1 MSSIQES
8 LFAPDDKEEFSQ
20 TLSVSQLNNLLKN
33 TLEKNPVLQFLS
45 VSGEVSNF
53 KVYSMGSSAY
63 FTLKDADSAISCVMF
78 GPAIAKLKF
87 EMENDL
93 KVVVK
98 GKVSFFNKR
107 GSLQLQVFTI
117 EPEGKGALALAFE
130 QLKEKLEKE
139 GLFALE
145 NKKPIP
151 KFSKTVGLITSPS
164 GAAVHDMIKVL
175 KRRAPYLKIILIP
188 AIVQG
193 ADAPDS
199 IADAIKS
206 AQKINPSTGS
216 GTIDVLIIGRGG
228 GSIEEL
234 WAFNEEVVARAIA
247 NSKIPTVSAVGHE
260 VDFTIADFVAD
271 LRAPTPS
278 AAAEM
283 ITPDVRELIIQIESA
298 VQEMGLTLIRRVDD
312 YKNQFMM
319 QIPML
324 NQNILN
330 LVRHKKRATHS
341 YLAQLEALS
350 PLKVFTRGYSVTQN
364 STGQVIKSIEQ
375 VKEGE
380 LINTRF
386 QDGQIT
392 SKIVEVNNK

>member
-1 MSSIQES
+1 MKPFQES
-8 LFAPDDKEEFSQ
+8 LFTPDDKDEGFSQ

-53 KVYSMGSSAY
+53 KVYAMGSSAY
-63 FTLKDADSAISCVMF
+63 FTLKDADAAISCVMF

-98 GKVSFFNKR
+98 GKISFFNKR
-107 GSLQLQVFTI
+107 GSLQLQVFNI

-130 QLKEKLEKE
+130 QLKQKLEKE

-175 KRRAPYLKIILIP
+175 RRRAPYLKIILIP

-193 ADAPDS
+193 ATAAPS
-199 IADAIKS
+199 IADAIAS
-206 AQKINPSTGS
+206 AQKIKNL
-216 GTIDVLIIGRGG
+216 DVLIIGRGG
-228 GSIEEL
+228 GSMEEL
-234 WAFNEEVVARAIA
+234 WAFNEEIVARAIA

-283 ITPDVRELIIQIESA
+283 VTTDVRELIIQIESQ

-312 YKNQFMM
+312 YKNQFTM
-319 QIPML
+319 QIPLL

-330 LVRHKKRATHS
+330 LVRHKKGVTHS

-350 PLKVFTRGYSVTQN
+350 PLKVFARGYTVTQN
-364 STGQVIKSIEQ
+364 SSGQVIKSIKQ
-375 VKEGE
+375 VKKGD
-380 LINTRF
+380 LIKTRF

-392 SKIVEVNNK
+392 SKIE

>member
-1 MSSIQES
+1 
-8 LFAPDDKEEFSQ
+8 
-20 TLSVSQLNNLLKN
+20 
-33 TLEKNPVLQFLS
+33 
-45 VSGEVSNF
+45 
-53 KVYSMGSSAY
+53 
-63 FTLKDADSAISCVMF
+63 
-78 GPAIAKLKF
+78 
-87 EMENDL
+87 MENDL

-98 GKVSFFNKR
+98 GKISFFNKR

-130 QLKEKLEKE
+130 QLKQKLEKE
-139 GLFALE
+139 GLFAPQ

-175 KRRAPYLKIILIP
+175 RRRAPYLKIILIP

-199 IADAIKS
+199 IANAIAS
-206 AQKINPSTGS
+206 AQKITTPHKL
-216 GTIDVLIIGRGG
+216 DVLIVGRGG

-247 NSKIPTVSAVGHE
+247 GSEIPTVSAVGHE

-283 ITPDVRELIIQIESA
+283 ITPDVRELIIQIESQ

>member
-330 LVRHKKRATHS
+330 LVRQKKDKTHS

-350 PLKVFTRGYSVTQN
+350 PLKVFARGYSVTQN
-364 STGQVIKSIEQ
+364 SNGQVIKSIKQ
-375 VKEGE
+375 VKSGD
-380 LINTRF
+380 LIKTRF

-392 SKIVEVNNK
+392 SKIE

>member
-1 MSSIQES
+1 MATFQES
-8 LFAPDDKEEFSQ
+8 LFTTEEFSQ
-20 TLSVSQLNNLLKN
+20 TFSVSQLNNLLKS

-53 KVYSMGSSAY
+53 KIYAMGSSAY

-98 GKVSFFNKR
+98 GKISFFNKR
-107 GSLQLQVFTI
+107 GSLQLQVFNI

-130 QLKEKLEKE
+130 QLKQKLEKE

-175 KRRAPYLKIILIP
+175 RRRAPYLKIILIP

-199 IADAIKS
+199 IADAIAS
-206 AQKINPSTGS
+206 AQEPSHK
-216 GTIDVLIIGRGG
+216 IDVLIIGRGG

-234 WAFNEEVVARAIA
+234 WAFNEEIVARAIA
-247 NSKIPTVSAVGHE
+247 ASKIPTVSAVGHE

-283 ITPDVRELIIQIESA
+283 ITPDVRELMIQIESA

-330 LVRHKKRATHS
+330 LVRHKKGVTHS
-341 YLAQLEALS
+341 YLAQLDALS

-364 STGQVIKSIEQ
+364 EKGQVIKSIMQ
-375 VKEGE
+375 VKSGD
-380 LINTRF
+380 LIKTRF

-392 SKIVEVNNK
+392 SKIE

>member
-1 MSSIQES
+1 MPSIQES

-63 FTLKDADSAISCVMF
+63 FTLKDADAAISCVMF

-283 ITPDVRELIIQIESA
+283 ITSDVRELIIQIESA
-298 VQEMGLTLIRRVDD
+298 VQEMGLTLICRVDD
-312 YKNQFMM
+312 YKNLFSM

-330 LVRHKKRATHS
+330 LVRHKNGLTHS

-350 PLKVFTRGYSVTQN
+350 PLKVFSRGYSVTQN
-364 STGQVIKSIEQ
+364 SNGQVIKSIKQ
-375 VKEGE
+375 VKSGD
-380 LINTRF
+380 LIKTRF

-392 SKIVEVNNK
+392 SKIE

>member
-1 MSSIQES
+1 MKPFQES
-8 LFAPDDKEEFSQ
+8 LFDKEEFSQ
-20 TLSVSQLNNLLKN
+20 TFSVSQLNNLLKN
-33 TLEKNPVLQFLS
+33 TLEKNPILRFLS

-53 KVYSMGSSAY
+53 KVYAMGSSAY
-63 FTLKDADSAISCVMF
+63 FTLKDADAAISCVMF

-98 GKVSFFNKR
+98 GKISFFNKR
-107 GSLQLQVFTI
+107 GSLQLQVFNI

-130 QLKEKLEKE
+130 QLKQKLEKE

-175 KRRAPYLKIILIP
+175 RRRAPYLKIILIP

-193 ADAPDS
+193 AEAPPS
-199 IADAIKS
+199 IADAIAS

-234 WAFNEEVVARAIA
+234 WAFNEEIVARAIA
-247 NSKIPTVSAVGHE
+247 RSKIPTVSAVGHE

-271 LRAPTPS
+271 MRAPTPS

-283 ITPDVRELIIQIESA
+283 ITPDVRELIIQIESS

-312 YKNQFMM
+312 YQNQFRM
-319 QIPML
+319 QIPIL

-330 LVRHKKRATHS
+330 LVRHKKNKTHS

-350 PLKVFTRGYSVTQN
+350 PLKVFARGYTVTHN
-364 STGQVIKSIEQ
+364 DKGRVIKSIKQ
-375 VKEGE
+375 VKSGD
-380 LINTRF
+380 LIKTRF

-392 SKIVEVNNK
+392 SKIE

>member
-1 MSSIQES
+1 MPSIQES

-206 AQKINPSTGS
+206 AQKIKE
-216 GTIDVLIIGRGG
+216 IDVLIIGRGG

-283 ITPDVRELIIQIESA
+283 ITSDVRELIIQIESA

-312 YKNQFMM
+312 YKNLFSM

-330 LVRHKKRATHS
+330 LVRHKNGLTHS

-350 PLKVFTRGYSVTQN
+350 PLKVFSRGYSVTQN
-364 STGQVIKSIEQ
+364 SNGQVIKSIKQ
-375 VKEGE
+375 VKSGD
-380 LINTRF
+380 LIKTRF

-392 SKIVEVNNK
+392 SKIE

>member
-1 MSSIQES
+1 MPSIQES

-63 FTLKDADSAISCVMF
+63 FTLKDADAAISCVMF

-283 ITPDVRELIIQIESA
+283 ITSDVRELIIQIESA

-312 YKNQFMM
+312 YKNLFSM

-330 LVRHKKRATHS
+330 LVRHKNGLTHS

-350 PLKVFTRGYSVTQN
+350 PLKVFSRGYSVTQN
-364 STGQVIKSIEQ
+364 SNGQVIKSIKQ
-375 VKEGE
+375 VKSGD
-380 LINTRF
+380 LIKTRF

-392 SKIVEVNNK
+392 SKIE

>member
-1 MSSIQES
+1 MATFQES
-8 LFAPDDKEEFSQ
+8 LFTTEEFSQ
-20 TLSVSQLNNLLKN
+20 TFSVSQLNNLLKS

-53 KVYSMGSSAY
+53 KIYAMGSSAY
-63 FTLKDADSAISCVMF
+63 FTLKDADAAISCVMF

-98 GKVSFFNKR
+98 GKISFFNKR
-107 GSLQLQVFTI
+107 GSLQLQVFNI

-130 QLKEKLEKE
+130 QLKQKLEKE

-175 KRRAPYLKIILIP
+175 RRRAPYLKIILIP

-193 ADAPDS
+193 AEAPPS
-199 IADAIKS
+199 IADAIAS

-234 WAFNEEVVARAIA
+234 WAFNEEIVARAIA
-247 NSKIPTVSAVGHE
+247 RSKIPTVSAVGHE

-271 LRAPTPS
+271 MRAPTPS

-283 ITPDVRELIIQIESA
+283 ITPDVRELIIQIESS

-312 YKNQFMM
+312 YQNQFRM
-319 QIPML
+319 QIPIL

-330 LVRHKKRATHS
+330 LVRHKKNKTHS

-350 PLKVFTRGYSVTQN
+350 PLKVFARGYTVTQN
-364 STGQVIKSIEQ
+364 DKGQVIKSIKQ
-375 VKEGE
+375 VKPGE

-386 QDGQIT
+386 HDGQIT
-392 SKIVEVNNK
+392 SKIAEINNK

>member
-63 FTLKDADSAISCVMF
+63 FTLKDADAAISCVMF

-283 ITPDVRELIIQIESA
+283 ITSDVRELIIQIESA

-312 YKNQFMM
+312 YKNLFSM

-330 LVRHKKRATHS
+330 LVRHKNGLTHS

-350 PLKVFTRGYSVTQN
+350 PLKVFSRGYSVTQN
-364 STGQVIKSIEQ
+364 SNGQVIKSIKQ
-375 VKEGE
+375 VKSGD
-380 LINTRF
+380 LIKTRF

-392 SKIVEVNNK
+392 SKIE